1 MQQSLYMGSSTPTFH
16 REASLSPQT
25 PHTVSNFGNTS
36 PTYQDQPNN
45 TSSPSS
51 GRVMHPSSAYN
62 YGNPGYYYDPMQF
75 PVSHETQTSPHSYTL
90 HKDTYIPVPQT
101 SPTVN
106 VNTSDTPPSH
116 FANFTTN
123 PSVTLNTIPFGEYQS
138 CHNPSI
144 YVPEVID
151 DNDNILLSSKAQYYH
166 NVNQDPF
173 HYHPQTNFQNAGCQ
187 VSSSPPN
194 SVTVFKGA
202 KKLSLPYYDPSK
214 ITWTYFTLKLHVPSL
229 NVT

>member
-1 MQQSLYMGSSTPTFH
+1 MTHQFRPPHHNRLSHPRYSQEFVSPTSSFHQLHWRMQQSLYMGSSTPTFH

-138 CHNPSI
+138 FYLCP
-144 YVPEVID
+144 
-151 DNDNILLSSKAQYYH
+151 
-166 NVNQDPF
+166 
-173 HYHPQTNFQNAGCQ
+173 
-187 VSSSPPN
+187 
-194 SVTVFKGA
+194 
-202 KKLSLPYYDPSK
+202 
-214 ITWTYFTLKLHVPSL
+214 
-229 NVT
+229 